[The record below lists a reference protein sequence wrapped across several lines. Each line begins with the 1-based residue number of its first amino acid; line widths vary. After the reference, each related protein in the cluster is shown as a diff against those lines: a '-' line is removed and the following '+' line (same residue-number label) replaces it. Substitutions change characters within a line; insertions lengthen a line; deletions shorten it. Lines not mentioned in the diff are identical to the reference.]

1 MQYMNKKLFLFY
13 LCCVSIAIP
22 NYNFDIV
29 SIYDLLKTHPDIEY
43 IKCFDE
49 EPFEYNPFPIAR
61 FPELHP
67 NKGLLAESFIA
78 KIPHGQV
85 FSWHG
90 WIHIDNNIIQE
101 YIFPYAML
109 SGQKEM
115 LKHFKFQNLKKITG
129 KVAVITMP
137 FDNCYGHWM
146 CHVLGRLALLELHN
160 IKYDWLYVSCDLPYM
175 KETLSMCGVDPAK
188 ILTPFNENYYIQ
200 ADEIIVPSH
209 MGMRKPE
216 HGQYIL
222 NESSLKIFYQK
233 WGLPISQQEL
243 DMVHLPSQISLT
255 NCFLNWTPLCGYYL
269 SPWFIDYLQSKF
281 LPYIINSKQPFAKKV
296 FISRKD
302 SHRHIINEDEI
313 FKLFEP
319 YGFKKYVLSTM
330 SLQEQISLFHN
341 AQTIVATNGSSLTN
355 TLFCKP
361 NTNIIEIFLARSD
374 ATFYYASELLQL
386 HHYCLQTLD
395 FIDIEGNQNS
405 LVPLF
410 LIQNF
415 INEHQSLF

>member
-1 MQYMNKKLFLFY
+1 MNKKLFLFY
-13 LCCVSIAIP
+13 FYCLSIAIP

-43 IKCFDE
+43 IKCFDAQ
-49 EPFEYNPFPIAR
+49 PFEYKLFPIAR

-78 KIPHGQV
+78 KIPNGRV
-85 FSWHG
+85 CSWHG
-90 WIHIDNNIIQE
+90 WIQVGNQIIQE
-101 YIFPYAML
+101 CIFPYAML
-109 SGQKEM
+109 IGQKDM

-137 FDNCYGHWM
+137 FDNCYGHWI

-160 IKYDWLYVSCDLPYM
+160 IEYDWLYVSYDLPYM
-175 KETLSMCGVDPAK
+175 KETLSMCGVDTAK
-188 ILTPFNENYYIQ
+188 IITPFNENYYIQ
-200 ADEIIVPSH
+200 ADELIVPSH

-222 NESSLKIFYQK
+222 NESSLKVFYPS
-233 WGLPISQQEL
+233 WGIPISQQEL
-243 DMVHLPSQISLT
+243 DLVNVPPHISLT

-269 SPWFIDYLQSKF
+269 SQWLIDYLQSKF
-281 LPYIINSKQPFAKKV
+281 LSSIHNTEQPLSKKV

-330 SLQEQISLFHN
+330 SLQEQIALFHN

-355 TLFCKP
+355 TLFCKTG
-361 NTNIIEIFLARSD
+361 TNIVEIFLARSD
-374 ATFYYASELLQL
+374 ATFYYASETLQL
-386 HHYCLQTLD
+386 HHYCLQTMD
-395 FIDIEGNQNS
+395 FTEIDGNKNF

-410 LIQNF
+410 LIHNF